1 MSGASKIIA
10 EMSGREVLDAIAADT
25 PLSRVWRRF
34 SEGYAEIDQAGRQRN
49 PPSPIEVR
57 RMELQAAN
65 RILELF
71 GVALS

>member
-1 MSGASKIIA
+1 MTSKIIA

-25 PLSRVWRRF
+25 PSVASVATVLR
-34 SEGYAEIDQAGRQRN
+34 GYAEIDQAGRQRN